1 MTTESD
7 WKNTIPESS
16 DSSPEWIGQDP
27 NSTGLV
33 DQFTEEPQDE
43 TQKQR
48 KPLKISSLEEH
59 VGIQMTVKHPSKLIR
74 SSRLCYDEG
83 SRRTGLC
90 STTL

>member
-7 WKNTIPESS
+7 WNDTIPENSG
-16 DSSPEWIGQDP
+16 SSPEWTGQDP

-33 DQFTEEPQDE
+33 DQFTKEPQDE

-48 KPLKISSLEEH
+48 NLLKISSMKEH
-59 VGIQMTVKHPSKLIR
+59 VGIQITVQHPSELIR

-83 SRRTGLC
+83 SRMTGLC
-90 STTL
+90 ETTL